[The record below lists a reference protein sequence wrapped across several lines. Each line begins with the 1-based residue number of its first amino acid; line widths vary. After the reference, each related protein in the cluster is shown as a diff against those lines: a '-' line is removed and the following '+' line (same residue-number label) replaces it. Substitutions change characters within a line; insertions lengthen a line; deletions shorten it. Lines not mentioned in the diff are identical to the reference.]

1 MSASQTTPAR
11 DAVPPPGDASTHT
24 LSGAYELLKQ
34 WLDLGATDHL
44 EELGPAAVYQTSVV
58 LWLMLFQRL
67 NPRASLRDAV
77 LHFVAT
83 APPELKTNQRLRE
96 GRLSTGTASFSDARH
111 RLTLAT
117 ARWFEEQVAA
127 SIIASTPPASGSQRV
142 FLIDGT
148 TITLPPTPAL
158 QRAYPPASNPHGDS
172 VWPMVLI
179 ATAHELSSG
188 AAVRPELGA
197 MYGPVAVAETRL
209 FQGFRFLVT
218 GALILSRVSR
228 V

>member
-24 LSGAYELLKQ
+24 LSAAYELLKQ
-34 WLDLGATDHL
+34 WTDISATDDL
-44 EELGPAAVYQTSVV
+44 EALGPAAVYKTSVV

-83 APPELKTNQRLRE
+83 APPELKTHKRLRE
-96 GRLSTGTASFSDARH
+96 GRLSTGTAGFSDARH

-127 SIIASTPPASGSQRV
+127 SIMQSTPPAFGSQRV
-142 FLIDGT
+142 FLIGLRQ
-148 TITLPPTPAL
+148 TLGHDDHS
-158 QRAYPPASNPHGDS
+158 RANAGA
-172 VWPMVLI
+172 
-179 ATAHELSSG
+179 ATAVSPGVEPAWGKRL
-188 AAVRPELGA
+188 AR
-197 MYGPVAVAETRL
+197 GPDRDRA
-209 FQGFRFLVT
+209 
-218 GALILSRVSR
+218 
-228 V
+228 